1 MAHTLNMYQASRP
14 SIQSFDAQIRLMK
27 VPTLLA
33 VGDLDNPCLDTNI
46 YLKRTLPN
54 AQLWV
59 CPNTGHAINLEEPAA
74 FNEAVQNFLCG
85 LGTT

>member
-1 MAHTLNMYQASRP
+1 
-14 SIQSFDAQIRLMK
+14 
-27 VPTLLA
+27 

-46 YLKRTLPN
+46 YLKRALPN

-74 FNEAVQNFLCG
+74 FNEAVQNFLCS
-85 LGTT
+85 LG